1 MLAEIIYRWRWLASI
16 IVLIAIA
23 FLLKTGSGN
32 VARFTDGVESLKD
45 TSSKSDAVEPKFFS
59 SRFDIWFDPE
69 HPGVNMYREIEDEF
83 IAEDFVL
90 IAFEEPNDP
99 LGVFSQQSL
108 TTIARITD
116 AIEKIPYVRHVRSL
130 TSNPWIRSDADSLDG
145 SNEQN
150 GLTISDL
157 FEKPPGE
164 YSEAEVIERIVAVL
178 GGERATRLLGENR
191 VRTVV
196 GTNASLKD
204 RIGEPRLWGNIISE
218 DGLCAPAS
226 RRVCLFRSH
235 SERSGPQCSR
245 LEGSNTCSEV

>member
-130 TSNPWIRSDADSLDG
+130 TSNPWIRSDA
-145 SNEQN
+145 
-150 GLTISDL
+150 
-157 FEKPPGE
+157 
-164 YSEAEVIERIVAVL
+164 
-178 GGERATRLLGENR
+178 
-191 VRTVV
+191 
-196 GTNASLKD
+196 AST
-204 RIGEPRLWGNIISE
+204 GQC
-218 DGLCAPAS
+218 CA
-226 RRVCLFRSH
+226 
-235 SERSGPQCSR
+235 G
-245 LEGSNTCSEV
+245 